1 VLVPHIFCVMTFVKI
16 YLYFLYTLSLS
27 LSSSS
32 SSSSRSCRSC
42 RSRRSHRSHRG
53 RTNVGVVWYGV
64 VCCVVCD
71 DIDIDIDRETRVVV
85 VVGVGYVGTRSKPAQ
100 VPVLSLLESLWSA
113 VTSVYA
119 IDQS

>member
-1 VLVPHIFCVMTFVKI
+1 MTFVKI
-16 YLYFLYTLSLS
+16 YLYFLYTLALS
-27 LSSSS
+27 LSSSR
-32 SSSSRSCRSC
+32 SSRSRRSR